1 MQANRTDQK
10 LARGMVLAGMAMVAT
25 APVLAQNYPT
35 RPVKLVVPYTAGG
48 SASVVGR
55 VLANRLTQQMAFP
68 VIVENRGGAAAQ
80 VGTEYVVKSAPDGYT
95 ILQGNVGPISIA
107 PALFPKL
114 NFDPVKDLAPITL
127 LGAVDSVVAV
137 TAFLPVHTIPELVAY
152 SKANPGKVNF
162 TSTGVGSSTHLTG
175 ELLRMRASIDM
186 THISY
191 KGSAQAE
198 TDLIAG
204 RTQVYFG
211 NLPSVV
217 PHLKAG
223 KLRALATTS
232 ARRSRVLPDVPTVIE
247 LGYPDFD
254 MVSWQA
260 VFAPAGTRRDIIG
273 ILNAEIRKAVQA
285 PEVIEQYTKLGVDI
299 AVNSPEELAAYVKQE
314 QAKWGGIVRSAGIKG
329 ELLD

>member
-1 MQANRTDQK
+1 MFLKHIA
-10 LARGMVLAGMAMVAT
+10 LIPLILGPIMCGSAT
-25 APVLAQNYPT
+25 AQSYPT
-35 RPVKLVVPYTAGG
+35 RPVKLVIPYTAGG
-48 SASVVGR
+48 SASIIGR
-55 VLANRLTQQMAFP
+55 TLAQRLSLQMPYP

-80 VGTEYVVKSAPDGYT
+80 VGTEYVARSTPDGYT
-95 ILQGNVGPISIA
+95 ILQGNVGPITIA

-114 NFDPVKDLAPITL
+114 TFDPVKELAPITL

-137 TAFLPVHTIPELVAY
+137 TASLPVTTIAELVAY
-152 SKANPGKVNF
+152 SKAHPSSVNF

-175 ELLRMRASIDM
+175 ELLRMRAGIDM
-186 THISY
+186 IHVSY

-198 TDLIAG
+198 MDLIAG

-217 PHLKAG
+217 PHLKAA
-223 KLRALATTS
+223 KLRALATT
-232 ARRSRVLPDVPTVIE
+232 AAVRSKALPDVPTVIE

-260 VFAPAGTRRDIIG
+260 IFAPAGTRREVIG
-273 ILNAEIRKAVQA
+273 ILNAEIRKAVQSHD
-285 PEVIEQYTKLGVDI
+285 VIDSYAKLGVDI
-299 AVNSPEELAAYVKQE
+299 LVNSPEELAIYVRKE
-314 QAKWGGIVRSAGIKG
+314 QAKWGGNIRSAGIKA